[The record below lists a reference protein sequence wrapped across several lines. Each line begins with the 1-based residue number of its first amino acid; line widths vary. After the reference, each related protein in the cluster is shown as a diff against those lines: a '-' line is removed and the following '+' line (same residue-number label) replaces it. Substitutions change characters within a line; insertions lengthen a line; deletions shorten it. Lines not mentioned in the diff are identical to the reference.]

1 MIDFNKIFEIRN
13 KKISFYVFDVTED
26 CLVSKVRKIFFES
39 YKDGKFELEL
49 KDVKVY
55 HEINIPFVDFFST
68 EEYKLSKFLLKNEI
82 LIDKGETI
90 MVSVKKNDN

>member
-1 MIDFNKIFEIRN
+1 MSENPKPVISIEFEELREQYHGRFIN
-13 KKISFYVFDVTED
+13 EF
-26 CLVSKVRKIFFES
+26 C

-68 EEYKLSKFLLKNEI
+68 EEYNLSKFLLKNEI
-82 LIDKGETI
+82 LIEKGETI